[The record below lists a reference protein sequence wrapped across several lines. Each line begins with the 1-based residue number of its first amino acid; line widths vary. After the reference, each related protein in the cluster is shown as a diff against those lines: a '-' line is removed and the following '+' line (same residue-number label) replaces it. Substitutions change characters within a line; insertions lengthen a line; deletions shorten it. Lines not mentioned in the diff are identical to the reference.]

1 MSNFNPMVP
10 TAAASVYEED
20 WLDALRRGE
29 LPYSNEGYE
38 QLFQSM
44 DAERSMMLENDGTY
58 KNAHRAD
65 EEYYSNIRRL
75 AKYLDLTDELD
86 KVLYPYGTYM
96 IPDII
101 ECMLQTRD
109 DISDSDVF
117 GNIAVVLLMR
127 IIGHVHKDVIFPVMI
142 DLLKYS
148 GQENVLGIKLSS
160 FFVCGDC
167 YYDILSRWNHK
178 NDDRN
183 EMLLIALN
191 LIHWTSDEIP
201 SETISSLKDMFI
213 MVNKNRNKNT
223 HYYDERDITCLF
235 QAYVTNNA
243 RKDSFI
249 GHMLDVINPRTT
261 VYPNGNIP
269 NALFINGLEYADN
282 HKIQQWAQRNAWRTD
297 N

>member
-10 TAAASVYEED
+10 SSHASLYGAYNED
-20 WLDALRRGE
+20 LLHALRRGA
-29 LPYSNEGYE
+29 LPYSRDGYAKLCQTLSSHKSLDTDDKGVE
-38 QLFQSM
+38 QY
-44 DAERSMMLENDGTY
+44 RSD
-58 KNAHRAD
+58 
-65 EEYYSNIRRL
+65 IRLL
-75 AKYLDLTDELD
+75 AAQLDLSKDLEE
-86 KVLYPYGTYM
+86 VLYPYGTYI

-109 DISDSDVF
+109 DINDSDVF

-127 IIGHVHKDVIFPVMI
+127 IIDRVHKDVVFPVMI

-148 GQENVLGIKLSS
+148 GQENVLGIKLES
-160 FFVCGDC
+160 FFYALGGSNWD
-167 YYDILSRWNHK
+167 YK
-178 NDDRN
+178 NNNRN

-191 LIHWTSDEIP
+191 LIHWTPDEL
-201 SETISSLKDMFI
+201 SSKMIMAFKDMFL
-213 MVNKNRNKNT
+213 MLNKNRNKKT

-235 QAYVTNNA
+235 QAYVTNNT
-243 RKDSFI
+243 RKDSFT

-269 NALFINGLEYADN
+269 NVSFVNGLEYADN
-282 HKIQQWAQRNAWRTD
+282 NKIQQWAQRNAWITD